1 MFTVKSNIFCS
12 EYGDEHQ
19 LQCSQVQGNKKSK
32 PPYQM
37 KIFKGYK
44 NVMIR
49 RDFAKFLI
57 YHPVAKTFEE
67 YMTDTLIPDEHIY
80 ATMSRIEQV
89 EEKVDCSH
97 KRKNLVKSCGSCSQN
112 NTEKICDEDCIL
124 ETEKCIA
131 RDESK
136 HIR

>member
-1 MFTVKSNIFCS
+1 MVEGILSYFGNFTHNHWKNIYTVKSNIFCS
-12 EYGDEHQ
+12 EYDDENQ

-57 YHPVAKTFEE
+57 YHPVAKAFEE
-67 YMTDTLIPDEHIY
+67 YMKDTLIPDEHIY
-80 ATMSRIEQV
+80 ATMSRIKQV
-89 EEKVDCSH
+89 EEILNNKE
-97 KRKNLVKSCGSCSQN
+97 N
-112 NTEKICDEDCIL
+112 NTLEGGKI
-124 ETEKCIA
+124 IA
-131 RDESK
+131 MFIFSCYS
-136 HIR
+136 